1 MGLFGKKG
9 EEKDIIFKNTEL
21 DDEGNEI
28 NGLIFHAK
36 LEEEYKND
44 KESLKYLCTLY
55 QFGFI
60 MIGENPERLY
70 SIIEKCGI
78 NLYKY
83 FEELIEKNSRLSEHT
98 KLVKLMDIFKECC
111 QAVKIIHDMGYLH
124 LDIKP
129 ENFMIKEN
137 QVKII
142 DFGMVKENKY
152 ETIPTFGTSKY
163 IASDWII
170 NMKTGVETTLTYHH
184 DIFSLGCMFIEL
196 LYGYVFGEK
205 IDMACPIVKYGNIDI
220 FSLRASYPERY
231 EEMLKT
237 IREDCMRNGFD
248 KNMINLLIEV
258 IEGMANP
265 DPNKRYQSID
275 LLINNLHEIK

>member
-1 MGLFGKKG
+1 
-9 EEKDIIFKNTEL
+9 
-21 DDEGNEI
+21 
-28 NGLIFHAK
+28 
-36 LEEEYKND
+36 
-44 KESLKYLCTLY
+44 
-55 QFGFI
+55 
-60 MIGENPERLY
+60 
-70 SIIEKCGI
+70 
-78 NLYKY
+78 
-83 FEELIEKNSRLSEHT
+83 
-98 KLVKLMDIFKECC
+98 
-111 QAVKIIHDMGYLH
+111 
-124 LDIKP
+124 
-129 ENFMIKEN
+129 
-137 QVKII
+137 
-142 DFGMVKENKY
+142 
-152 ETIPTFGTSKY
+152 
-163 IASDWII
+163 
-170 NMKTGVETTLTYHH
+170 
-184 DIFSLGCMFIEL
+184 MFIEL